1 MPDLL
6 PGLRKAYGTSAPSY
20 LGETG
25 VTLRF
30 LLLLV
35 WPRDGLRVGLLLS
48 LCRVDAGLGVG
59 VGVGVSPGAGAGE
72 EEDLRRRARARED
85 LNRPMSKT
93 VLRSDSLL

>member
-25 VTLRF
+25 VPLRF

-59 VGVGVSPGAGAGE
+59 VGVGVSPGAGAG
-72 EEDLRRRARARED
+72 DLRRRARARED

>member
-25 VTLRF
+25 VPLRF

-35 WPRDGLRVGLLLS
+35 WPRDGLRVGLLSS
-48 LCRVDAGLGVG
+48 LCRVDADL
-59 VGVGVSPGAGAGE
+59 GVGVSPGAGAGE

>member
-25 VTLRF
+25 VPLRF

-35 WPRDGLRVGLLLS
+35 WPCDGLRVGLLSS
-48 LCRVDAGLGVG
+48 LCRVDADL
-59 VGVGVSPGAGAGE
+59 GVGVSPGAGAGE
-72 EEDLRRRARARED
+72 EGLRRRARARED

>member
-1 MPDLL
+1 MPDLF

-48 LCRVDAGLGVG
+48 LCRVDAGLGW
-59 VGVGVSPGAGAGE
+59 GVGVSPGAGAGD

-93 VLRSDSLL
+93 VVRSDSLL